1 MSDIPLSV
9 LFGALVALL
18 GFSAFFSGSET
29 ALMSLNPYRLKHM
42 ADQGHPGAKRAW
54 KLLQQ
59 PDRLIGLILL
69 GNNFINIIITQLAT
83 FIGYRLFD
91 DSGIAIAT
99 GVLTL
104 VLLIF
109 AEVAPKTLGAL
120 HSERLAYPAAF
131 IYTPMLKLAYPMVW
145 LINWMA
151 NGVLSL
157 IGVPTQIHNGN
168 ALSHEELKSVVKEAG
183 EHIDRSHQEMLLR
196 VLELEQATVEDI
208 MIPRAEIEGID
219 LEWPPEEIE
228 EAIMQSHYTR
238 MPVYEGNINN
248 IVGYIHMRRILS
260 LANADMLDREHI
272 EKHMREPYF
281 IPESTSLTQQLL
293 NFKKVRR
300 SHAIVVDEYGDVQG
314 LVTMEDLLGEIVGEF
329 TLDSGVLSEIQPQN
343 DGSFIVEGS
352 INIRQLNRTLHLD
365 LPDDG
370 PRTLNGLIVEYL
382 EAIPDAPTSIRINGY
397 PIEITKT
404 TDNAVALARIWP
416 RPPRNSSN
424 DGKG

>member
-1 MSDIPLSV
+1 MADIPLSV
-9 LFGALVALL
+9 LFGALVVLL
-18 GFSAFFSGSET
+18 GLSAFFSGSET

-120 HSERLAYPAAF
+120 HAEKLAYPAAF
-131 IYTPMLKLAYPMVW
+131 IYTPLLKLAYPMVW

-151 NGVLSL
+151 NGVLAL

-183 EHIDRSHQEMLLR
+183 EHIDQSHQEMLLR
-196 VLELEQATVEDI
+196 VLELEEASVKDI

-228 EAIMQSHYTR
+228 ETIMQSNYTR
-238 MPVYEGNINN
+238 MPVYVGNINN

-272 EKHMREPYF
+272 EKHMRKPYF

-293 NFKKVRR
+293 NFKKARR

-329 TLDSGVLSEIQPQN
+329 TLDSGVLSEILPQN
-343 DGSFIVEGS
+343 DGSYIVEGS
-352 INIRQLNRTLHLD
+352 INIRQLNRSLNMN
-365 LPDDG
+365 LPDEG
-370 PRTLNGLIVEYL
+370 PHTLNGLITEYL
-382 EAIPDAPTSIRINGY
+382 EAIPDAPTCVMINGY
-397 PIEITKT
+397 PLEITKT
-404 TDNAVALARIWP
+404 TDNSIALVRVWLERKQDAGD
-416 RPPRNSSN
+416 
-424 DGKG
+424 DGES

>member
-1 MSDIPLSV
+1 MGEIPLGV
-9 LFGALVALL
+9 LFGALIVLL
-18 GFSAFFSGSET
+18 GLSAFFSGSET

-42 ADQGHPGAKRAW
+42 ADQGHAGARRAW
-54 KLLQQ
+54 KLLQK

-109 AEVAPKTLGAL
+109 AEVAPKTLGAM
-120 HSERLAYPAAF
+120 HSEKLAFPAAL
-131 IYTPMLKLAYPMVW
+131 IYTPLLKFSYPLVW
-145 LINWMA
+145 LINMMA
-151 NGVLSL
+151 NGVLAL
-157 IGVPTQIHNGN
+157 IGVPTQVHNGN

-183 EHIDRSHQEMLLR
+183 EHIDQSHQEMLLR
-196 VLELEQATVEDI
+196 VLELEQATVKDI

-219 LEWPPEEIE
+219 LEAPAEEIE
-228 EAIMQSHYTR
+228 EDINQANYTR

-248 IVGYIHMRRILS
+248 IVGYIHMRRILA
-260 LANADMLDREHI
+260 LANNDMLTREHI
-272 EKHMREPYF
+272 EKHMRKPYF
-281 IPESTSLTQQLL
+281 IPESTSLTQQLI
-293 NFKKVRR
+293 NFKKARR

-329 TLDSGVLSEIQPQN
+329 TLDSGILSEIVPQN
-343 DGSFIVEGS
+343 DGSYIVEGG
-352 INIRQLNRTLHLD
+352 INLRQLNRSLHLK

-370 PRTLNGLIVEYL
+370 PRTLNGLIIEHL
-382 EAIPDAPTSIRINGY
+382 ESIPKAPTCVLINGY
-397 PIEITKT
+397 PLEITKT
-404 TDNAVALARIWP
+404 TSSSIALVRIWP
-416 RPPRNSSN
+416 RLPGYEDNT
-424 DGKG
+424 DHG

>member
-1 MSDIPLSV
+1 V
-9 LFGALVALL
+9 LQVFLL
-18 GFSAFFSGSET
+18 LCSAFFSGSET

-42 ADQGHPGAKRAW
+42 ADHGHPGAKRAW

-120 HSERLAYPAAF
+120 HSEKLAYPAAF
-131 IYTPMLKLAYPMVW
+131 IYTPLLKLAYPLVW

-151 NGVLSL
+151 NSVLAL

-168 ALSHEELKSVVKEAG
+168 ALSHEELKSVVKEAA
-183 EHIDRSHQEMLLR
+183 EHIDQSHQEMLLR
-196 VLELEQATVEDI
+196 VLELEEASVKDI

-228 EAIMQSHYTR
+228 ETIMQSNYTR
-238 MPVYEGNINN
+238 MPVYVGNINN

-272 EKHMREPYF
+272 EKHMRKPYF

-293 NFKKVRR
+293 NFKKARR

-329 TLDSGVLSEIQPQN
+329 TLDSGVLSEILPQD
-343 DGSFIVEGS
+343 DGSYIVEGS
-352 INIRQLNRTLHLD
+352 IDIRQLNRSLNIT

-370 PRTLNGLIVEYL
+370 PHTLNGLITEYL
-382 EAIPDAPTSIRINGY
+382 EVIPHAPTCVKINGY
-397 PIEITKT
+397 PLEITKT
-404 TDNAVALARIWP
+404 TDNSIALVRIWLK
-416 RPPRNSSN
+416 RKQDT
-424 DGKG
+424 DGNGES